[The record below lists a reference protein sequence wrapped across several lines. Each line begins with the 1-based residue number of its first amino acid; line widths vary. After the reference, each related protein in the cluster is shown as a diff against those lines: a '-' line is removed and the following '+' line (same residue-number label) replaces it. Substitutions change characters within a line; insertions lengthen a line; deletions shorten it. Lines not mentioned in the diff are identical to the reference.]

1 MLFFAAGVLEVVL
14 MIIGKLNLAG
24 GLAAISFALFFG
36 GVIYGLDGIKNDLQE
51 IRSHIKPSESK
62 SGEASL

>member
-1 MLFFAAGVLEVVL
+1 
-14 MIIGKLNLAG
+14 MIVGKLNLSG

-51 IRSHIKPSESK
+51 IRSHIRPTESEA
-62 SGEASL
+62 GDTSL